1 MKSLRLNLSILFSI
15 LFVAV
20 AVGQKGIIKGTVTEA
35 DDPSIG
41 VAFANVI
48 VKGTSVGAT
57 TDFDGLYTIEVEPG
71 VYTVEFSFIGYET
84 ETKEGIIVV
93 EDQEAILDVSMG
105 VSSITLGDVVL
116 VGEKTRGT
124 EASILLDQQEST
136 DLKTVITTATL
147 TKSGI
152 SNIGDGVSKMTG
164 ISTVESKFVFVRGMG
179 DRYNN
184 ATLNGLPL
192 PSPNPDTKIP
202 RLDIFPTSI
211 ASNLSVVKAF
221 SPSLYGDFSGGNINI
236 DTKTA
241 EGKNGFNIS
250 LGTSMNTQ
258 TTFKAFNTYEGSS
271 TDAFGFDNG
280 DRDLPSN
287 IGSFSSNN
295 VASSFVHGLNP
306 ELKSAAPLNGSISL
320 SYLYSKR
327 LKNEESK
334 IGLASALK
342 YGNSYAFQDGQLK
355 QINRQDVAQIDYAT
369 KTYSFNTNTSAL
381 LGFTYDKNSSNRYRA
396 NIVYANISSDVVREL
411 EGSNFDYQANVAA
424 RRYTFRQNNMIIG
437 QLLGDHKF
445 KDNNRLKLDWGAS
458 YSIAQSDEPDR
469 KQLVFLKTG
478 TDSYKLN
485 KIDVNENHR
494 FFSELDET
502 EIGTKLNANYV
513 IKYANDSTTALS
525 EVNVG
530 FNFRNKTRDFDYR
543 QFNYRFSSNISDIDY
558 LNPEGVINDVAVSN
572 GDVDLIER
580 GDPASE
586 QKSSL
591 MVAAGYGN
599 YMNQLTDRFQVNV
612 GARVEKSIQDTKYK
626 DASTGINR
634 ISELDELY
642 ILPAVNFRF
651 DKSSET
657 VLRMSLS
664 KTVSR
669 PGFREMATFEYT
681 EDFAGD
687 KTRGNPN
694 LVNGENLNLDLK
706 MEYFPSAGQL
716 FAVSAFGKML
726 DKPIEKTAL
735 ASASGRLISFENAK
749 EATVAGVEVEYVGN
763 LKTIFGNEYLEKF
776 DVGFN
781 AAYIYTQVT
790 SAEANG
796 GISKIFTNNKRQ
808 LQGASP
814 YLVNMNLSY
823 NFDNSRAND
832 LDEGKTIKKSSITL
846 AYNIYGKRLFAAGTQ
861 GIGDA
866 FEQPVGTLNLTYSQD
881 ISEKLKLRFSARNLL
896 DPTIEIVQENELKD
910 HVINSYK
917 RGVNFGISL
926 NYKLM

>member
-1 MKSLRLNLSILFSI
+1 MKSLRLNLSILFSL

-20 AVGQKGIIKGTVTEA
+20 AVAQKGTIKGTVTEA
-35 DDPSIG
+35 EDPSSG
-41 VAFANVI
+41 VAFANVVI
-48 VKGTSVGAT
+48 KGTSLGAT
-57 TDFDGLYTIEVEPG
+57 TDFDGLYSIQVAPG

-84 ETKEGIIVV
+84 VTKENITVV
-93 EDQEAILDVSMG
+93 EDEETTLDVSMG
-105 VSSITLGDVVL
+105 TSSISLGDVDVY
-116 VGEKTRGT
+116 GDKKKTSAT
-124 EASILLDQQEST
+124 ILLDLQGSNEVQNVMSAKDIANT
-136 DLKTVITTATL
+136 GASDLGA
-147 TKSGI
+147 
-152 SNIGDGVSKMTG
+152 GVAKMTG
-164 ISTVESKFVFVRGMG
+164 VSTVGSKFVFVRGMG

-211 ASNLSVVKAF
+211 ASSLSVVKAF

-241 EGKNGFNIS
+241 EGENGFNIS

-258 TTFKAFNTYEGSS
+258 TTFKEFNTYEGSS
-271 TDAFGFDNG
+271 TDVLGFDNG
-280 DRDLPSN
+280 DRDLPSD

-320 SYLYSKR
+320 SHLYSKR
-327 LKNEESK
+327 LKNDESK

-342 YGNSYAFQDGQLK
+342 YGNSYSFQDGQLK
-355 QINRQDVAQIDYAT
+355 QINRQDIAQIDYDT
-369 KTYSFNTNTSAL
+369 KTYAFNTNTSAL

-396 NIVYANISSDVVREL
+396 NLVYANISSDVVREL

-424 RRYTFRQNNMIIG
+424 RRYTFRQNNMMIG

-445 KDNNRLKLDWGAS
+445 KDNDRLKVDWGAS

-502 EIGTKLNANYV
+502 EIGAKLNASYV
-513 IKYANDSTTALS
+513 FKFANDSTTALS

-530 FNFRNKTRDFDYR
+530 FNYRNKSRDFDYR
-543 QFNYRFSSNISDIDY
+543 QFNYRFSSNINDIDY
-558 LNPEGVINDVAVSN
+558 LNPEGVINDAAVSN
-572 GDVDLIER
+572 GDVELVER

-586 QKSSL
+586 QQSSL

-599 YMNQLTDRFQVNV
+599 YMNQLTDRFQISV

-626 DASTGINR
+626 DASTGIDR
-634 ISELDELY
+634 TSELDELY
-642 ILPAVNFRF
+642 VLPALNLRF
-651 DKSSET
+651 DKSTET
-657 VLRMSLS
+657 VLRMSFS

-687 KTRGNPN
+687 KTRGNPD

-706 MEYFPSAGQL
+706 MEYYPAPGQL

-749 EATVAGVEVEYVGN
+749 EATVAGLEVEYVGN
-763 LKTIFGNEYLEKF
+763 LETVFGKESLKKF

-790 SAEANG
+790 SADADG
-796 GISKIFTNNKRQ
+796 GISKIFTNDKRQ

-814 YLVNMNLSY
+814 YLINMNLSY
-823 NFDNSRAND
+823 NFDNSRGEEME
-832 LDEGKTIKKSSITL
+832 EGRTLKKSSITL

-881 ISEKLKLRFSARNLL
+881 ISDKLKLRFSARNLL
-896 DPTIEIVQENELKD
+896 DPTVEIVQENELED